1 MLKHMVPKR
10 SRQSTLHIPV
20 RFNCRANMNQ
30 SNTTRVG
37 KTEQTN
43 EEKAKEDMF
52 FLNRENDSATIAPK
66 SVITDVKK
74 KRALPDAKDNL
85 RTQIA
90 MIRAQREMANK
101 AHEKYVQEVE
111 QRIRVLHA
119 RINMLRKDFHKH
131 AVVHRYAADLKN
143 ENVPSYIVVLQAKL
157 CREVHNMCVDEAQ
170 LKLAK
175 RLNRKLVKFANK
187 QCMDLEQEKSLIEV
201 QMLNSMAEVEIQQ
214 KELQQEYS
222 EKLREQR
229 MAVADIQM
237 EISQVPAIEEK
248 PTAGIDSIMDR
259 LSMLNANMKKQE
271 EPQDELT
278 LEDLKKCREN
288 SHQSLDDMLGESEK
302 SLQNSWNAPFTG
314 KKEGRAERRGSGLLG
329 AKIWMSEK
337 VWM

>member
-1 MLKHMVPKR
+1 
-10 SRQSTLHIPV
+10 
-20 RFNCRANMNQ
+20 MNQ
-30 SNTTRVG
+30 SNDTRLGKKEETTE
-37 KTEQTN
+37 TEK
-43 EEKAKEDMF
+43 EKHGMLL
-52 FLNRENDSATIAPK
+52 LNRENGVKVATK
-66 SVITDVKK
+66 CVMTDTKK

-101 AHEKYVQEVE
+101 ANEKDVQEKE

-131 AVVHRYAADLKN
+131 AVVHRYAAELKD

-175 RLNRKLVKFANK
+175 RIASKLAKFGNK
-187 QCMDLEQEKSLIEV
+187 QCMDLEQEKSLIQV
-201 QMLNSMAEVEIQQ
+201 QLLNSMAEVEIQQ

-222 EKLREQR
+222 EKVREQR

-237 EISQVPAIEEK
+237 EIGQVQSSHEASN
-248 PTAGIDSIMDR
+248 AGIDSIMDR
-259 LSMLNANMKKQE
+259 LSMLNTNMKKQA

-278 LEDLKKCREN
+278 LEDLKKDREN
-288 SHQSLDDMLGESEK
+288 PNQSLDDMLGESEK
-302 SLQNSWNAPFTG
+302 SLHNSWNAPFTG
-314 KKEGRAERRGSGLLG
+314 EKQGGTGRRGSGLLG

-337 VWM
+337 VWTG